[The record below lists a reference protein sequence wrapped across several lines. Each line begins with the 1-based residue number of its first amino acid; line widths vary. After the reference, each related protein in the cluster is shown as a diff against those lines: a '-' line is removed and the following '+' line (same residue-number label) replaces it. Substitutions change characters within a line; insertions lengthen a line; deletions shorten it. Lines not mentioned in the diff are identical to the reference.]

1 MPFGVEL
8 PDSFEKEEK
17 VEEKAVEEKV
27 AAAEPNGKS
36 LDLTGTET
44 PKEILDLDKLERV
57 KWGGKEWSIEDL
69 QKATLRQE
77 DYSRKT
83 AELAETRKYADNF
96 ASDLQTVIQ
105 NPQRL
110 DEFRKIY
117 PKQYVDAAE
126 KVLASRKEDAPK
138 STSEAP
144 PLRDPRVDELQ
155 SKISA
160 WEQSQYKAEV
170 EKINSWLDNQFD
182 TLSKKYTYADRE
194 VVLARAQVI
203 SDQGHQVTDK
213 VLDKLF
219 KENDAEVKT
228 RWDKMYK
235 EKATKQLETGAKSK
249 DIGAGGGIPGAAPRG
264 FKTIKE
270 ATKAFLDDIKAN

>member
-8 PDSFEKEEK
+8 PESFDKEEK
-17 VEEKAVEEKV
+17 VEEKPEETKEV
-27 AAAEPNGKS
+27 LETKG
-36 LDLTGTET
+36 LDPTSTET
-44 PKEILDLDKLERV
+44 PKDILDLDKLERV
-57 KWGGKEWSIEDL
+57 KWGGKEWSIADL
-69 QKATLRQE
+69 EKATLRQE

-110 DEFRKIY
+110 NEFRKIY
-117 PKQYVDAAE
+117 PKQYVDVAE
-126 KVLASRKEDAPK
+126 KVLASRKEAEPK
-138 STSEAP
+138 STSVP
-144 PLRDPRVDELQ
+144 SPMHDPRVDELQ
-155 SKISA
+155 SKITA
-160 WEQSQYKAEV
+160 WEQAQHKAEV

-182 TLSKKYTYADRE
+182 TLSKKYTYADRD
-194 VVLARAQVI
+194 VVLARAQII
-203 SDQGHQVTDK
+203 SDQGHQVNEK

-219 KENDAEVKT
+219 KENDAEVKV